1 MPGGWGWCDV
11 VVVLI
16 CLWLAKYLGTL
27 ARIESEHYRH

>member
-1 MPGGWGWCDV
+1 MPGGWCWLDV

-27 ARIESEHYRH
+27 ARIEHEPPGD